1 MSDTIELLEAIGND
15 ASLRHAP
22 RQELASRL
30 QQLGASPALTAAA
43 SSGHSEALYAEL
55 GHMPMQQPQV
65 SHTPGH
71 EDDETGQD
79 DVEPPM
85 PAPPVQGAH

>member
-1 MSDTIELLEAIGND
+1 MSNTIELLEAIGND

-22 RQELASRL
+22 GHELAGLL
-30 QQLGASPALTAAA
+30 QQLGASEALMAAA
-43 SSGHSEALYAEL
+43 SSGDSAVLYAEL

-65 SHTPGH
+65 AHTPCH

-79 DVEPPM
+79 DLEPPPM
-85 PAPPVQGAH
+85 PAPAQGTP